1 MSPERNQEFLEMTVG
16 SMAGA
21 GKIQDECGTV
31 SIKSLEM
38 FICFKVEIP
47 HLGNYLNEII
57 INAEKILAINML
69 ITLLCVIRKIGNN
82 LTNDKV
88 NDPKK

>member
-1 MSPERNQEFLEMTVG
+1 
-16 SMAGA
+16 
-21 GKIQDECGTV
+21 
-31 SIKSLEM
+31 M

-47 HLGNYLNEII
+47 HLGNNLNEII
-57 INAEKILAINML
+57 INAEKNLAINML
-69 ITLLCVIRKIGNN
+69 ITLLCVIRKTGNN